1 MSPLVD
7 FIVKI
12 LSHTLIRMK
21 TDTPFSSNSSKSS
34 NPMKQNGVFW
44 QQLYILVVRVEQLPK
59 PY

>member
-44 QQLYILVVRVEQLPK
+44 QQLIEAWS
-59 PY
+59 